1 MTRFGPELQ
10 LALDAAQA
18 IAGTQMERFDQNF
31 RVLRKEARE
40 FVTSVDLECH
50 ALAHERLGISAPVL
64 SEETRG
70 GFDFGHD
77 LCWIVDPLDG
87 SHNYIAGLPNF
98 GVSIALVEAG
108 RFVLGVIAI
117 PFFGETYHAVEGE
130 GAFRNGDAIKVSPNA
145 VLSKAMIAYDNQFHL
160 SREGFD
166 RYRRLTEAAFT
177 TRILGSAAYDLALV
191 GRGRIDAR
199 VLNATKVFDVAA
211 GIVLVREA
219 GGKVTDFAGS
229 DVHVGSKEILAS
241 NGLTHDALLSV
252 LGETIDEEADP
263 LHGGIR
269 IARDPGQHPRFEPAP
284 AGMGAGGL
292 CR

>member
-1 MTRFGPELQ
+1 MTRFAPELR
-10 LALDAAQA
+10 LALDAAQV
-18 IAGTQMERFDQNF
+18 IARTQMERFDQNY
-31 RVLRKEARE
+31 RVLRKESRE

-50 ALAHERLGISAPVL
+50 MLAHERLGIAAPVL

-70 GFDFGHD
+70 DFDFGHD

-98 GVSIALVEAG
+98 GVSVALVENG
-108 RFVLGVIAI
+108 RFVLGVIGI
-117 PFFGETYHAVEGE
+117 PFFGEVYHAVEGE
-130 GAFRNGDAIKVSPNA
+130 GAFRNDAPIRISPNA

-160 SREGFD
+160 SPHGFE
-166 RYRRLTEAAFT
+166 RYRRLTDAAFT

-199 VLNATKVFDVAA
+199 VLNCTKVFDVAA

-219 GGKVTDFAGS
+219 GGCVTDFSGGE
-229 DVHVGSKEILAS
+229 VGVATREILAS
-241 NGLTHDALLSV
+241 NGHTHDALLLV
-252 LGETIDEEADP
+252 LGDMNDEEAGAV
-263 LHGGIR
+263 HGGVR
-269 IARDPGQHPRFEPAP
+269 IARNPGEHSRLEPPP
-284 AGMGAGGL
+284 AGVGAGRL

>member
-1 MTRFGPELQ
+1 MTRLGSELQ
-10 LALDAAQA
+10 LALDAAQV
-18 IAGTQMERFDQNF
+18 IAQTQMERFDKDF

-50 ALAHERLGISAPVL
+50 ALAHERLGICAPVL

-70 GFDFGHD
+70 DFDFGHD

-98 GVSIALVEAG
+98 GVSIALVESG
-108 RFVLGVIAI
+108 RFVLGVIGI
-117 PFFGETYHAVEGE
+117 PFFGEVYHAVEGQ
-130 GAFRNGDAIKVSPNA
+130 GAFRNDIPVRVSPNA

-160 SREGFD
+160 SAGGFD

-191 GRGRIDAR
+191 SRGRIDAR

-219 GGKVTDFAGS
+219 GGQVTDFAGC

-241 NGLTHDALLSV
+241 NGQTHGALLSV
-252 LGETIDEEADP
+252 LEEKMDEEAD
-263 LHGGIR
+263 LVHGGIG
-269 IARDPGQHPRFEPAP
+269 IARDPGQHPRFEPIP
-284 AGMGAGGL
+284 AGLGAGGL